1 VALGDGAATTM
12 PRGMT
17 SRERQSAV
25 SDPTTSGSEGDSV
38 AALRIRAR
46 RLLKL
51 FWIAGLSPLALLI
64 AFALMP
70 ESALMS
76 LARVFNELLWVHF
89 KHVQIDGCT
98 SKCHMVAYSL
108 VGIPISLFAAL
119 VAGIWSIPLAI
130 QNWQASQEA
139 LGRGAN
145 PYGRLASGKPI
156 ASPLTGVF
164 AWSVAFAGMVLAFAV
179 LAGCVWVLYLL
190 AGSDRTISRGR
201 EIYPAIISIYTTA
214 AMGITQLVAAVS
226 FAIVTLLMCHLKK
239 LLRR

>member
-1 VALGDGAATTM
+1 MV
-12 PRGMT
+12 

-25 SDPTTSGSEGDSV
+25 SDPIAPGGDGDSV
-38 AALRIRAR
+38 AALRIRSR

-51 FWIAGLSPLALLI
+51 FWIAGLSPLVLLI

-70 ESALMS
+70 ESVLMS

-98 SKCHMVAYSL
+98 SKCHMMAYSL

-139 LGRGAN
+139 LSRGVN

-156 ASPLTGVF
+156 AFPVTGFF
-164 AWSVAFAGMVLAFAV
+164 AWSAMFAGMVLTFAV

-201 EIYPAIISIYTTA
+201 EIYPAIVSIYTTA
-214 AMGITQLVAAVS
+214 AMGITQLVAAVC
-226 FAIVTLLMCHLKK
+226 FAIVTLLLLHFKK
-239 LLRR
+239 RLRS